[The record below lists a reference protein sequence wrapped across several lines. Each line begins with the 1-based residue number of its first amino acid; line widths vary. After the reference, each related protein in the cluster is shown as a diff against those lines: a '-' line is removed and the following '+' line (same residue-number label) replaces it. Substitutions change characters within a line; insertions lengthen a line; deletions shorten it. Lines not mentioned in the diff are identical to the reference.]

1 MTLESAVYADVPD
14 ALIMGTAAQVARDMA
29 LRAGDEEAAAKIGR
43 AIERACDDG
52 KLMIM
57 E

>member
-29 LRAGDEEAAAKIGR
+29 LRAGDEEAAGKIGR